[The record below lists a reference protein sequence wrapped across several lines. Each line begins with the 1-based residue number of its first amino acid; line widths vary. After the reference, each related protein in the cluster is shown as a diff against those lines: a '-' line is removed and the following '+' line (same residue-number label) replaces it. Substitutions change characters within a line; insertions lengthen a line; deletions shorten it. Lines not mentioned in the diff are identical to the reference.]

1 MGQRLTLAVQ
11 GKMDVVKI
19 NGYDDDDDDISE
31 IYLRFI
37 SDISRNIWDIYLGY
51 IWNISGIYLKYIRAM
66 YIGYILDISLICLE
80 YIQGYIRNI
89 SGIY

>member
-19 NGYDDDDDDISE
+19 NGYDDDDDISE

-51 IWNISGIYLKYIRAM
+51 IWNISGIYL
-66 YIGYILDISLICLE
+66 E
-80 YIQGYIRNI
+80 YI
-89 SGIY
+89 